1 MEATMPG
8 KKFFRIMLVICLL
21 VATSLACQLVN
32 NIRQGVEMV
41 STGQALA
48 TDIGGLATQFIP
60 GGMAETAQAM
70 ITQVEESGVLE
81 TAQSAITE
89 QAPTIQAF
97 VTEVYMDPEKAPP
110 DIPVME
116 GEKSAFIG
124 TPSAVSYFINAE
136 MAQVVDFYKTEM
148 PLQGWT
154 YLQADSTESDMNTE
168 LKFQKGGREA
178 IVMITEV
185 PFVGQTTIVIT
196 IEGE

>member
-1 MEATMPG
+1 
-8 KKFFRIMLVICLL
+8 
-21 VATSLACQLVN
+21 
-32 NIRQGVEMV
+32 
-41 STGQALA
+41 
-48 TDIGGLATQFIP
+48 
-60 GGMAETAQAM
+60 MAETAQAM
-70 ITQVEESGVLE
+70 ITQVEESGVIE

-124 TPSAVSYFINAE
+124 TPSAVSYFINTE
-136 MAQVVDFYKTEM
+136 VAQVVDFYKKEM
-148 PLQGWT
+148 PVQGWT
-154 YLQADSTESDMNTE
+154 FLEADSTESDLNTE
-168 LKFQKGGREA
+168 LHFQKGGRKA